1 MHHAA
6 AKGITVLELLIGLG
20 IMSGVSLY
28 TMKMTEEVETAV
40 KSYQDNVQNI
50 QKIKQKLKSI
60 QIDNVNAVD
69 LLMSEVE
76 LEIDAITGEIVEISN
91 ESD

>member
-1 MHHAA
+1 MLKQ
-6 AKGITVLELLIGLG
+6 KGITVLELLIGLG

-50 QKIKQKLKSI
+50 QKIKQKLKNI
-60 QIDNVNAVD
+60 QLDSVNTEG
-69 LLMSEVE
+69 LLMNEVE
-76 LEIDAITGEIVEISN
+76 LEIDPITGEIIEISN

>member
-1 MHHAA
+1 MFKQ
-6 AKGITVLELLIGLG
+6 KGITVLELLIGLG

-50 QKIKQKLKSI
+50 QKIKQKIKNI
-60 QIDNVNAVD
+60 QLDNVNTED
-69 LLMSEVE
+69 LLISGVE
-76 LEIDAITGEIVEISN
+76 IEIDALTGEIVEISG

>member
-1 MHHAA
+1 MLQQ
-6 AKGITVLELLIGLG
+6 KGITVLELLIGLG